1 MNIFPYFVYNV
12 GNKNRLLHGYLAIS
26 CYNNYHFIL
35 FVFSEIK
42 KNNGSGQNYKKAVN
56 NRIKKKL
63 LCEKL
68 MKNYFNMKYNHKQ
81 EKRMK
86 I

>member
-1 MNIFPYFVYNV
+1 MNIFPYFIYNV

-56 NRIKKKL
+56 NRIKKKTFMWKVNEEL
-63 LCEKL
+63 
-68 MKNYFNMKYNHKQ
+68 F
-81 EKRMK
+81 
-86 I
+86 

>member
-1 MNIFPYFVYNV
+1 M
-12 GNKNRLLHGYLAIS
+12 KLR
-26 CYNNYHFIL
+26 
-35 FVFSEIK
+35 

-68 MKNYFNMKYNHKQ
+68 MKNYFNMKYNYKQ

>member
-1 MNIFPYFVYNV
+1 MDQGKIT
-12 GNKNRLLHGYLAIS
+12 RRQLITEL
-26 CYNNYHFIL
+26 
-35 FVFSEIK
+35 
-42 KNNGSGQNYKKAVN
+42 
-56 NRIKKKL
+56 KKKL
-63 LCEKL
+63 SCEKL